1 MIKYVCDCCG
11 SESFKEM
18 TKINSLICG
27 VRSVCD
33 DCLETVMQK
42 IAVLEEN
49 AEKGLIAVTGAA
61 AMEAFKLFEA
71 ANTAKLFGD
80 GESGLPSEE
89 DIRTIGSSI
98 LRGRATLGAIAN
110 PRSLSPQNIGTV
122 LSFNNDAYTMTDIPS
137 ITVSKDYITST
148 VEEYLAG
155 KVKNVADSK

>member
-18 TKINSLICG
+18 TKVNSLICG
-27 VRSVCD
+27 VRCVCD
-33 DCLETVMQK
+33 DCLETVMKK

-89 DIRTIGSSI
+89 DIRNIGSNI
-98 LRGRATLGAIAN
+98 LRGRATLGAIN
-110 PRSLSPQNIGTV
+110 HGSLQPQHLGTV
-122 LSFNNDAYTMTDIPS
+122 LNYDNSAYTTTDTSS
-137 ITVSKDYITST
+137 IAVSKDYITDT
-148 VEEYLAG
+148 VKEYLAG
-155 KVKNVADSK
+155 KVKDIHKDR